1 MKALLVA
8 GGSGGHL
15 IPALSL
21 AERLQ
26 GAQRFQGQGTC
37 LLLSTNRSIDRTVGK
52 DASVEWLRVGLKPFT
67 PLRQWFFPRYLLNQW
82 RAVRGIFRLV
92 RVHRPQVVVGF
103 GGYLSAVAVVAA
115 RLFRIPTVI
124 HEQNVLPGRANRW
137 LAHFANGV
145 AVSFPQTRLYLPTRA
160 RVEVTGNPIR
170 SSLKGV
176 SVEKSRAYFQ
186 LDGDRPVLLIMG
198 GSQGSQAVNALAV
211 ALWEQ
216 QSPQDRQKVQ
226 VLHLAGEKQAVHV
239 EMAYRRWQMAARVFS
254 YLYDLPLA
262 LMASTLSISRA
273 GATTITE
280 MVEYQLPAVLIP
292 YPHGGGHQRANAHW
306 MASVGGAVVFEEKG
320 LTPPILWETVKGLL
334 GDPNRLDRMR
344 TALRAQ
350 TNGSAAAR
358 LEAFVRRFV

>member
-15 IPALSL
+15 IPAISL
-21 AERLQ
+21 AKRL
-26 GAQRFQGQGTC
+26 QGQGTC
-37 LLLSTNRSIDRTVGK
+37 LLLSTDRSIDRLVGK
-52 DASVEWLRVGLKPFT
+52 DALVEWLRVGLKPFT

-82 RAVRGIFRLV
+82 RAIREIFRLV
-92 RVHRPQVVVGF
+92 RIHRPQVVVGF
-103 GGYLSAVAVVAA
+103 GGYLSAVAVAAA

-145 AVSFPQTRLYLPTRA
+145 AISFPKTRVYLPARA
-160 RVEVTGNPIR
+160 QVEVTGNPIR
-170 SSLKGV
+170 SSSKGI
-176 SVEKSRAYFQ
+176 SVEESRAHFQ

-198 GSQGSQAVNALAV
+198 GSQGSQAINALTV

-226 VLHLAGEKQAVHV
+226 VLHLAGEHQAAYV
-239 EMAYRRWQMAARVFS
+239 ETAYRRWQMAARVFS
-254 YLYDLPLA
+254 YLHDLPLA

-273 GATTITE
+273 GATTLAE
-280 MVEYQLPAVLIP
+280 MVAYALPAILIP
-292 YPHGGGHQRANAHW
+292 YPHAGGHQRANAHW
-306 MASVGGAVVFEEKG
+306 MESVGGAVVLEEKG
-320 LTPPILWETVKGLL
+320 LTPQILWETVKELL
-334 GDPNRLDRMR
+334 GDPDRLDRMR
-344 TALRAQ
+344 SALRAQ

-358 LEAFVRRFV
+358 LEAYVRRFV